1 MATKLM
7 NTPKSVDISITNRC
21 NLRCK
26 YCYHFESD
34 DDVDCDLPTD
44 AWLSFFEEL
53 SRLAVLDVCLAGGE
67 PFMRED
73 MKELIEGVVKNRMRF
88 KILTNGTLITDDMAA
103 FIASTRRC
111 DTVQVSI
118 DGSTPITHD
127 ACRGTGNFAKAMEGL
142 ACLKRHNIAASVR
155 VTIHR
160 KNVHDLEGIARLLI
174 DEVGLPGFS
183 TNSAGYLG
191 LCRKNAE
198 QVQLTAEDR
207 STAMKT
213 LLSLTERYNGR
224 ISAAAGPLAEGKGW
238 LEMERA
244 RQEGHE
250 AMPGRGFL
258 TGCGGTRQ
266 TLGVRA
272 DGVITP
278 CSQLPHLE
286 MGRIGKDDLREIW
299 QHHPT
304 LERIRERHTIPLTQF
319 AFCEGCP
326 YIPYCTGSCPALA
339 YTIAGKDEHPAPDAC
354 LRLFLQEGGRLPDMV

>member
-26 YCYHFESD
+26 YCYHFESA
-34 DDVDCDLPTD
+34 DDVDRDLPTD
-44 AWLSFFEEL
+44 VWLSFFEEL
-53 SRLAVLDVCLAGGE
+53 TRLAVLDVCLAGGE

-73 MKELIEGVVKNRMRF
+73 LKELIEGVVKNRMRF
-88 KILTNGTLITDDMAA
+88 KILTNGTLITDEMAA

-127 ACRGTGNFAKAMEGL
+127 ACRGSGNFAKAMEGL

-244 RQEGHE
+244 RQEGRE

-258 TGCGGTRQ
+258 TGCGGTKQ
-266 TLGVRA
+266 TLGIRA

-286 MGRIGKDDLREIW
+286 MGRIGRDGLREIW

-354 LRLFLQEGGRLPDMV
+354 LRLFLQEGGRLPEMV

>member
-73 MKELIEGVVKNRMRF
+73 LKELIEGVVKNRMRF
-88 KILTNGTLITDDMAA
+88 KILTNGTLITDEMAA

-127 ACRGTGNFAKAMEGL
+127 ACRGSGNFAKAMEGL

-244 RQEGHE
+244 RQEGRE

-266 TLGVRA
+266 TLGIRA

-286 MGRIGKDDLREIW
+286 MGRIGRDDLREIW

-354 LRLFLQEGGRLPDMV
+354 LRLFCRMGEDCRR